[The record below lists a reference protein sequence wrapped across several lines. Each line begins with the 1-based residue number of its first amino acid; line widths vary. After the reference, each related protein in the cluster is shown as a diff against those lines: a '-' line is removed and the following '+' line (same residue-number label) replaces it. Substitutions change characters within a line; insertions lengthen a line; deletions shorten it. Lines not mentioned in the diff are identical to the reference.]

1 MCKSLIIGLTGGIG
15 SGKSS
20 VSAVFEE
27 LGAPVV
33 DTDKIAHALTTSS
46 GPAIPDIV
54 SIFGAEV
61 LNEDKSLNRPLMRDL
76 IFSDPAAKSKLE
88 GILHPLIYQESIQL
102 IALHRE
108 AVYILL
114 VVPLLLETRTYLP
127 LTDRILV
134 VDCEET
140 QQISR
145 TMARSQ
151 LDETTIL
158 RIMSQQISRKDRLQH
173 ADDVILNHNQ
183 HEFTRQQ
190 IIKMDR
196 LYSQLYRNRYYSEA
210 KPE

>member
-27 LGAPVV
+27 LGVPVV
-33 DTDKIAHALTTSS
+33 DTDKIAHALTASH
-46 GPAIPDIV
+46 GRAIPDIV
-54 SIFGAEV
+54 GIFGAEV

-76 IFSDPAAKSKLE
+76 IFSDPEAKSKLE
-88 GILHPLIYQESIQL
+88 GILHPLIYREAIRS
-102 IALHRE
+102 IALHLK
-108 AVYILL
+108 ATYILL

-127 LTDRILV
+127 LADRILV
-134 VDCEET
+134 VDCEES

-145 TMARSQ
+145 TMTRSQ
-151 LDETTIL
+151 LTESTIL

-173 ADDVILNHNQ
+173 ADDVISNHNQ
-183 HEFTRQQ
+183 PEFMRQQ
-190 IIKMDR
+190 IIELDR
-196 LYSQLYRNRYYSEA
+196 LYTQLYRNRYYNEA

>member
-33 DTDKIAHALTTSS
+33 DTDKIAHALTASH
-46 GPAIPDIV
+46 GQAIPDIV
-54 SIFGAEV
+54 GIFGAEV

-88 GILHPLIYQESIQL
+88 GILHPLIYREAIRS

-108 AVYILL
+108 AAYILL

-127 LTDRILV
+127 LADRILV
-134 VDCEET
+134 VDCEES

-145 TMARSQ
+145 TMTRSQ
-151 LDETTIL
+151 LTESTIL

-173 ADDVILNHNQ
+173 ADDVISNHNQ
-183 HEFTRQQ
+183 PEFMRQQ
-190 IIKMDR
+190 IIELDR
-196 LYSQLYRNRYYSEA
+196 LYTQLYRNS
-210 KPE
+210 PGIS

>member
-1 MCKSLIIGLTGGIG
+1 MRKSLIIGLTGGIG

-33 DTDKIAHALTTSS
+33 DTDKIAHDLTASH
-46 GPAIPDIV
+46 GPAIPDILCT
-54 SIFGAEV
+54 FGAEA
-61 LNEDKSLNRPLMRDL
+61 LNKDNSLNRPYMRDL
-76 IFSDPAAKSKLE
+76 IFSDQTAKSKLE
-88 GILHPLIYQESIQL
+88 GILHPMIYRVAMQS
-102 IALHRE
+102 IALHRD
-108 AVYILL
+108 AAYILL

-127 LTDRILV
+127 LADRILV

-145 TMARSQ
+145 TRARSQ
-151 LDETTIL
+151 LAESAIQ

-183 HEFTRQQ
+183 PEFMRQQ
-190 IIKMDR
+190 IIELDR
-196 LYSQLYRNRYYSEA
+196 QYTRIYRNRYDSEA
-210 KPE
+210 EPG